1 MLVHECETMNRQ
13 AHRHAGPGLH
23 LHCGDG
29 SAGAGQ
35 VLDVSNPAVVGV
47 RQLIGGTAGCNG
59 TWARRRQL
67 RHTPARHFVARGFL
81 SWEPPEKPNLIFDYT
96 HVRGN

>member
-1 MLVHECETMNRQ
+1 MLVHECDTMNRQ

-47 RQLIGGTAGCNG
+47 RQLIGGVQWGLAPPSP
-59 TWARRRQL
+59 APAHPRPALRR
-67 RHTPARHFVARGFL
+67 
-81 SWEPPEKPNLIFDYT
+81 
-96 HVRGN
+96 

>member
-1 MLVHECETMNRQ
+1 MLVVWRWPLTHECETMNRQ

-29 SAGAGQ
+29 SSAGAGQ

-47 RQLIGGTAGCNG
+47 RQLIGGTAGCSG
-59 TWARRRQL
+59 TWARRRSTSL
-67 RHTPARHFVARGFL
+67 LEV
-81 SWEPPEKPNLIFDYT
+81 S
-96 HVRGN
+96 